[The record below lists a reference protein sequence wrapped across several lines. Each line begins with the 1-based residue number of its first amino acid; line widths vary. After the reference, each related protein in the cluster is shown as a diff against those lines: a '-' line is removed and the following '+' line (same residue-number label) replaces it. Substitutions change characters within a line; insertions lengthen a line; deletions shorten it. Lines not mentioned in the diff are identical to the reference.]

1 MPSVSEAFETPE
13 YFTFKEY
20 LSKASVDNSIKVKN
34 GYVVYG
40 KSVKEVPPF
49 RSIEYV
55 KSKLNDKKVKLLL
68 QLNDIYDK
76 IVVSSNPEL
85 YKVSYDTLANTIDI
99 IDAKFD
105 EIDAFI
111 QHQNQMTVIEPVQ
124 KVEQEIENN
133 KIKADSIIKGV
144 SEDVHVDKSK
154 IKSLLSIHKANM
166 NLSQKLTEA
175 KAVCEMDYVIWPE
188 AKPKEVRK
196 SSKTI
201 AILSTVG
208 LGDKSTRKTRIS
220 SVQKQSIK
228 NNVKQLM
235 RERL

>member
-55 KSKLNDKKVKLLL
+55 KSRLNDKKVKLLL

-85 YKVSYDTLANTIDI
+85 HKVSYDTLVNTIEL
-99 IDAKFD
+99 IDAKID

-111 QHQNQMTVIEPVQ
+111 QHQNQMTVIEPIQ

-154 IKSLLSIHKANM
+154 IKSLLSIHKTNT
-166 NLSQKLTEA
+166 NLFQKLTEA

-196 SSKTI
+196 SSKTS

-208 LGDKSTRKTRIS
+208 IGDKSARKTRIS

-235 RERL
+235 IERL